1 MLALDI
7 LFVTVVIFSILFTG
21 SLLEKKICLPGGFG
35 SPILFLGIQQILSI
49 TTINPWGSKTLW
61 TYQTISMWGSLIVF
75 SLWKVFKKKCN
86 GNLIKRL
93 VFLSVIGTIFFYF
106 LQPGERT
113 WDGAGY
119 HNVISLLI
127 YQTGNIWNWPNLM
140 WAQWFPAG
148 QETIAASFLVIFSN
162 YNGLIVPTIIWFVL
176 ILNLVDINFRQEG
189 LKKHTLLLSLAF
201 VFTLPFVLSQ
211 TGTSYVDIQTGM
223 TFMILCYMLT
233 QPRNG
238 FFEKIPLVIAGAGLI
253 SSKWSGVALL
263 AILTIFSLSLKK
275 FTLIKRIENLCF
287 LAVGTFFGILPIA
300 LRNFI
305 EFGSPTY
312 PFKGP
317 FNAWPGLFP
326 QSLMTNQIG
335 VANQPP
341 ALNGLSSIE
350 MFFHEYIYSIFYLFK
365 TLFVNFEK
373 DGFSYNQFDPE
384 LLSYIS
390 YDARLGGFGLVVTG
404 LVILIIYIN
413 RTDYAFL
420 LRLSLLISP
429 LFFFP
434 MNWWARYFIG
444 IPFALIFI
452 QRKSLIKFFNE
463 TKLKKSIGLSVLV
476 TFATINF
483 LSFLAF
489 SSFQKASWPSPNGY
503 GGKISSLVSNP
514 CRNILVVGEGLTF
527 SSALWG
533 DTKCNH
539 VVGSVHFG
547 NSQESLGQYGSL
559 PTVNDGLLI
568 DQVNSRLEIY
578 PSLLIV
584 LTYSDSRMPNWAS
597 NLVDEIQELNRLD
610 YLIETTESNGHPIV
624 LVQTKS
630 RT

>member
-1 MLALDI
+1 MLVFDLVFI
-7 LFVTVVIFSILFTG
+7 TVLIFSTLFVG
-21 SLLEKKICLPGGFG
+21 SFIEKKISLPGGFG
-35 SPILFLGIQQILSI
+35 PPILFLGLQQILSI
-49 TTINPWGSKTLW
+49 MTLNPWGSKTIW
-61 TYQTISMWGSLIVF
+61 TYETISVWGFLIAFMLRELV
-75 SLWKVFKKKCN
+75 KKTVNHRISKKFV
-86 GNLIKRL
+86 L
-93 VFLSVIGTIFFYF
+93 LSVIGAFFFCF

-148 QETIAASFLVIFSN
+148 QETIAASFLVIFSG
-162 YNGLIVPTIIWFVL
+162 YNGLIVPTIIWFVM
-176 ILNLVDINFRQEG
+176 ISNLVDINFRQEG

-223 TFMILCYMLT
+223 TFMMLCYMLAK
-233 QPRNG
+233 PRNG
-238 FFEKIPLVIAGAGLI
+238 LFEKICLSIVGAGLI

-263 AILTIFSLSLKK
+263 AILTIFSLSL
-275 FTLIKRIENLCF
+275 TRLALLKRIENLFF

-300 LRNFI
+300 LRNII

-341 ALNGLSSIE
+341 VLKGMSSIE
-350 MFFHEYIYSIFYLFK
+350 IFFHEYIYSIFYFFK
-365 TLFVNFEK
+365 ILFVNFEEN
-373 DGFSYNQFDPE
+373 GFNYNKFDPD

-404 LVILIIYIN
+404 LVIIIIYLN
-413 RTDYAFL
+413 RYNYAFL
-420 LRLSLLISP
+420 FRLSLLISP

-444 IPFALIFI
+444 IPFALMYI
-452 QRKSLIKFFNE
+452 QRKSLIKFFKE
-463 TKLKKSIGLSVLV
+463 TKRKKLTGSSILV
-476 TFATINF
+476 TFAAINF

-489 SSFQKASWPSPNGY
+489 SNFQKASWPSPNGY
-503 GGKISSLVSNP
+503 GGKISSLISNP

-533 DTKCNH
+533 DAKCNN

-568 DQVNSRLEIY
+568 DQVNSRLDTH

-584 LTYSDSRMPNWAS
+584 LTYSELEMPAWAS
-597 NLVDEIQELNRLD
+597 NLVDKIQESNRLD
-610 YLIETTESNGHPIV
+610 YIIETTESNGHPIV
-624 LVQTKS
+624 LVQTK
-630 RT
+630 T